1 MSNWVKIHP
10 DGTAVVPDGDVN
22 RHVSVNLEF
31 DPDDGEVRA
40 VADLDGA
47 RVRAGLEPNAPVLTD
62 DETGD

>member
-1 MSNWVKIHP
+1 MGSWVKIHR

-31 DPDDGEVRA
+31 DPDTGAVRA
-40 VADLDGA
+40 VPDLDGA
-47 RVRAGLEPNAPVLTD
+47 RVRAGLEPNTPAATG

>member
-22 RHVSVNLEF
+22 RHVSVTLEF

-47 RVRAGLEPNAPVLTD
+47 RVRAGLEPITPAVTG